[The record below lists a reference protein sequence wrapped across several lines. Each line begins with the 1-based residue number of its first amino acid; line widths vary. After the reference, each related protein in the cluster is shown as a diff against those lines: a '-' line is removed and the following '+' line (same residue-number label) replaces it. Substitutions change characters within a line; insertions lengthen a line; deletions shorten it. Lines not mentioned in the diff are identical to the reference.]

1 MAAMMHKCQVQVLG
15 EGRTEKEKERVMQKI
30 YS

>member
-15 EGRTEKEKERVMQKI
+15 EERTEKEKERVMQKNL
-30 YS
+30 